1 MFVNEAWA
9 QAGAPAGAANPIL
22 VFLVQFGP
30 ILLMLGIMYFLLLY
44 PQQQRQKKLDA
55 QIKALKR
62 GDKVVT
68 SGGILG
74 TVQDIDDQK
83 IVLKVGGDVKIEFVR
98 SAVVQVLGAEAK

>member
-1 MFVNEAWA
+1 MFVSEAWA
-9 QAGAPAGAANPIL
+9 QAGGAAANANPIL

-83 IVLKVGGDVKIEFVR
+83 IVLKVGGDVKIEFIR
-98 SAVVQVLGAEAK
+98 SAVVQVLGAESK

>member
-1 MFVNEAWA
+1 MFVSEAWA
-9 QAGAPAGAANPIL
+9 QAGSPAATPVIA
-22 VFLVQFGP
+22 FLVQFGP

-62 GDKVVT
+62 GDRVVT

-74 TVQDIDDQK
+74 TVHGIDDQK
-83 IVLKVGGDVKIEFVR
+83 IVLKVGDDVKIEFVR
-98 SAVVQVLGAEAK
+98 SAVVQVLGAETK